1 MGKHVSLEPLVHSW
15 NPPPSSQEEVLAGK
29 QHARPPMLGF
39 FSQKNLIES
48 PRDHRHPVLHLKLC
62 CFIIQKNP
70 LKFENPSKRQT
81 LKKPKKFLADY
92 WILFIASCIS
102 WKYGGRNEL
111 TSVSSRYKP
120 ITFPLVRMFWNL
132 YLCKW

>member
-92 WILFIASCIS
+92 WILLIS
-102 WKYGGRNEL
+102 LANPTTVHQKRTE
-111 TSVSSRYKP
+111 SSSTKLKKM
-120 ITFPLVRMFWNL
+120 TKKTMN
-132 YLCKW
+132 

>member
-29 QHARPPMLGF
+29 QHARLPMLGF

-62 CFIIQKNP
+62 CFISQKNT
-70 LKFENPSKRQT
+70 LKLGKTSKRQR

-92 WILFIASCIS
+92 WIFLIS
-102 WKYGGRNEL
+102 LAKPTTVQQKRTESSSTKLKKMTKKTRN
-111 TSVSSRYKP
+111 
-120 ITFPLVRMFWNL
+120 
-132 YLCKW
+132 

>member
-92 WILFIASCIS
+92 WILLIS
-102 WKYGGRNEL
+102 LANPTTVHQKRTE
-111 TSVSSRYKP
+111 SSSTKLEKM
-120 ITFPLVRMFWNL
+120 TKKTMN
-132 YLCKW
+132 

>member
-15 NPPPSSQEEVLAGK
+15 NPPPSSQEEVLEGK
-29 QHARPPMLGF
+29 QHARPPMLSF

-92 WILFIASCIS
+92 WILLIS
-102 WKYGGRNEL
+102 LANPTTVHQKRTE
-111 TSVSSRYKP
+111 SSSTKLKKM
-120 ITFPLVRMFWNL
+120 TKKTMN
-132 YLCKW
+132 